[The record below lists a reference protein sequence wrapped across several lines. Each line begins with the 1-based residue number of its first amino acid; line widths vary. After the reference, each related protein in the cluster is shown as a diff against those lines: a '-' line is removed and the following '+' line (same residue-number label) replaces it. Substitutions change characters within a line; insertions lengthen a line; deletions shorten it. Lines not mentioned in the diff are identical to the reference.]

1 MDIKEARKLKDHDYV
16 KDGDRY
22 YHVRIHHNDKNDLWL
37 WSCRRGSKELIVR
50 NGGEV
55 ARIYL
60 GSPKNPPDN
69 IAFLWTLSAA

>member
-1 MDIKEARKLKDHDYV
+1 MNIPDARKLKDHDYV
-16 KDGDRY
+16 TDGERY

-37 WSCRRGSKELIVR
+37 WSCKIGSKELITR
-50 NGGEV
+50 GGGEA

-60 GSPKNPPDN
+60 GSRKTSPDN